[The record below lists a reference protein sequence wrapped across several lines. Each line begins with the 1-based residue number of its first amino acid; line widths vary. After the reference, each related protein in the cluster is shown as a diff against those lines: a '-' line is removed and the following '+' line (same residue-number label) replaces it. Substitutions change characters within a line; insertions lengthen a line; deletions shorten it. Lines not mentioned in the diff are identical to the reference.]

1 MKAMIS
7 GILGG
12 LGFILCLIIAA
23 LAVALLQAIGFL

>member
-12 LGFILCLIIAA
+12 LGFILCLLIAA
-23 LAVALLQAIGFL
+23 LAVALLQAVGFL